1 MQLTECGERAIVLNS
16 ILQSSVA
23 VLFAPRPCLPFS
35 RSFSKHPS
43 TFSVVLLHSTTNA
56 SFYSTAVAHPQVNDE
71 TNKLEE
77 EASSL
82 NDAAA
87 ECTDDD
93 EQTVIQDRLAE
104 IYER

>member
-1 MQLTECGERAIVLNS
+1 MSSFQSALALRRRLLFSPSTTSTHTHLR
-16 ILQSSVA
+16 ILSVN
-23 VLFAPRPCLPFS
+23 LPFLS
-35 RSFSKHPS
+35 CPLSPP
-43 TFSVVLLHSTTNA
+43 LHR
-56 SFYSTAVAHPQVNDE
+56 FWKVNDE

-93 EQTVIQDRLAE
+93 EQTMIQNRLAE
-104 IYER
+104 IYERYAKMFG